1 MICSVFLKLK
11 NSYNPT
17 SLSLFLQII
26 IMNVGQTIKDFRKK
40 KGIKQ
45 GEFSK
50 MCEITQTYLSLIES
64 NQKEPNLSLLK
75 TISENLEVPLPILVF
90 LSLDIN
96 DVPDRKKDLYKIL
109 EPSLKDMV
117 TQIYTNDKEG

>member
-1 MICSVFLKLK
+1 
-11 NSYNPT
+11 
-17 SLSLFLQII
+17 
-26 IMNVGQTIKDFRKK
+26 MNVGQTIKDFRKK

-45 GEFSK
+45 GDFSK

-96 DVPDRKKDLYKIL
+96 DVPDGKKDLYKIL

>member
-1 MICSVFLKLK
+1 
-11 NSYNPT
+11 
-17 SLSLFLQII
+17 
-26 IMNVGQTIKDFRKK
+26 MNVGQTIKDFRKK

-75 TISENLEVPLPILVF
+75 TISENLEVPLPILIF

-117 TQIYTNDKEG
+117 TQIYTNDKES

>member
-1 MICSVFLKLK
+1 
-11 NSYNPT
+11 
-17 SLSLFLQII
+17 
-26 IMNVGQTIKDFRKK
+26 MNVGQIIKDFRKK

-96 DVPDRKKDLYKIL
+96 DVPDGKKDLYKIL

>member
-1 MICSVFLKLK
+1 
-11 NSYNPT
+11 
-17 SLSLFLQII
+17 
-26 IMNVGQTIKDFRKK
+26 MNVGQTIKDFRKK

-64 NQKEPNLSLLK
+64 NQKEPNLSLLR

>member
-1 MICSVFLKLK
+1 
-11 NSYNPT
+11 
-17 SLSLFLQII
+17 
-26 IMNVGQTIKDFRKK
+26 MNVGQTIKDFRKK

-75 TISENLEVPLPILVF
+75 TISENLEVPLAILVF

-96 DVPDRKKDLYKIL
+96 DVPDGKKDLYKIL

>member
-1 MICSVFLKLK
+1 
-11 NSYNPT
+11 
-17 SLSLFLQII
+17 
-26 IMNVGQTIKDFRKK
+26 MNVGQTIKDFRKK

>member
-1 MICSVFLKLK
+1 
-11 NSYNPT
+11 
-17 SLSLFLQII
+17 
-26 IMNVGQTIKDFRKK
+26 MNVGQTIKDFRKK

-117 TQIYTNDKEG
+117 TQIYTNDKES

>member
-1 MICSVFLKLK
+1 
-11 NSYNPT
+11 
-17 SLSLFLQII
+17 
-26 IMNVGQTIKDFRKK
+26 MNVGQTIKDFRKK

-96 DVPDRKKDLYKIL
+96 DVPDGKKDLYKIL